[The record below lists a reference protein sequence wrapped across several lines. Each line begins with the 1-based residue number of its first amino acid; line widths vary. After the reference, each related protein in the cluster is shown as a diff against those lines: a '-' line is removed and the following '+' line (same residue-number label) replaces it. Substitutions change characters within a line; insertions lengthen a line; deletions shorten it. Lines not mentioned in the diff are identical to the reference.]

1 LRADARSAQIPILV
15 FGPEAVRYQIRGL
28 LGHYSPIQFMVES
41 ATPQNVEVQV
51 GGYLKQ
57 AMALAAPPA
66 NRVERVADATTWLA
80 SIAKE
85 NRTKIFNLDIAEAG
99 LMLVSTD
106 RTNFANALAALSA
119 IPSANVQ
126 QHFEQLAI
134 GQRLDPPIREAAARY
149 LVTHI
154 EHHGLLLT
162 AAQVSQLEA
171 AWRAAPTPELE
182 TALAAVVGSLKPN
195 ARRVSS
201 RFEQLAPPSRQIP

>member
-1 LRADARSAQIPILV
+1 
-15 FGPEAVRYQIRGL
+15 
-28 LGHYSPIQFMVES
+28 MVES

-57 AMALAAPPA
+57 ALALAAPPA
-66 NRVERVADATTWLA
+66 NRVERVTDATSWLA

-85 NRTKIFNLDIAEAG
+85 NRTRVFNLDIAESA

-106 RTNFANALAALSA
+106 RANYANALAALSA
-119 IPSANVQ
+119 IPSASVQ

-134 GQRLDPPIREAAARY
+134 GQRLDPAIREAAARY
-149 LVTHI
+149 LVAHI

-162 AAQVSQLEA
+162 AAQVTEVET
-171 AWRAAPTPELE
+171 AWRTAPTPELA
-182 TALAAVVGSLKPN
+182 TALAAAVGALKPN

-201 RFEQLAPPSRQIP
+201 RFQELAPPARQTP